1 MSHLLIKSVML
12 MLQCEFK
19 AGCAPQELDSMMLAD
34 FWGACMLLTWLHGHF
49 GSCPLM
55 SEYRIST
62 LC

>member
-34 FWGACMLLTWLHGHF
+34 FLGGLHASDMATWTFWEL
-49 GSCPLM
+49 SLDV
-55 SEYRIST
+55 
-62 LC
+62 